1 MEDEITDPID
11 ILLEEENPDVGSVV
25 VEAEDTSHTP
35 EIIEPEKGIE
45 ALKKRLEAEQTARIE
60 AEMRAQAEADRAY
73 RAQSEVQTTQL
84 HMIANSIDSY
94 RQNAEVLKANYTAAM
109 ENGDYGHAA
118 TVQEAMSR
126 NSAELLQLEQGRKA
140 LQAAPKPERPVYQPP
155 VHADPVEAFAANC
168 TPRSADWVRAHPEYV
183 TNPALQQ
190 QMFAAH
196 QFAVASGNPIDSP
209 AYFSAVERVL
219 GVEPQQNAPRTQQR
233 SAAPPAA
240 PVSRSGGGGSSVRS
254 THVTLTAAQ
263 REAAAMSGMTDKEY
277 ALSVIKMRREG
288 RIN

>member
-1 MEDEITDPID
+1 MEDETIEPID
-11 ILLEEENPDVGSVV
+11 IVLEEEAPEAGAVV
-25 VEAEDTSHTP
+25 VETEDSHAP

-45 ALKKRLEAEQTARIE
+45 ALKKRLEAEQNARIE
-60 AEMRAQAEADRAY
+60 AEMRAQAEAERAY
-73 RAQSEVQTTQL
+73 RAQSEVQSTNL
-84 HMIANSIDSY
+84 HLIANSIDSY
-94 RQNAEVLKANYTAAM
+94 RQNAEVLKANYAAAM

-118 TVQEAMSR
+118 SVQEAMAR
-126 NSAELLQLEQGRKA
+126 NSAELLQLEQGRDA
-140 LQAAPKPERPVYQPP
+140 MQAAPKPERPVYQPP
-155 VHADPVEAFAANC
+155 VHADPVEAFAAQC

-196 QFAVASGNPIDSP
+196 QYAVASGNPVDTP

-219 GVEPQQNAPRTQQR
+219 GLEGQQNAPRAPQR
-233 SAAPPAA
+233 SSAPPAA
-240 PVSRSGGGGSSVRS
+240 PVSRAAGGGSSPRA
-254 THVTLTAAQ
+254 THVTLTREQ

-277 ALSVIKMRREG
+277 ARSLIQMRREG

>member
-11 ILLEEENPDVGSVV
+11 IVLEEDGADAAPVT
-25 VEAEDTSHTP
+25 VEADGTPPEP

-73 RAQSEVQTTQL
+73 RAQSEVQNTQL
-84 HMIANSIDSY
+84 HMLANSIDSY
-94 RQNAEVLKANYTAAM
+94 RQNAEVLKANYAAAM
-109 ENGDYGHAA
+109 ENGDYGQAA
-118 TVQEAMSR
+118 TIQEAMSR
-126 NSAELLQLEQGRKA
+126 NSAELLQLEQGREA
-140 LQAAPKPERPVYQPP
+140 LQSAPKPERPMYQPP
-155 VHADPVEAFAANC
+155 MPADPVEAFAAQC

-196 QFAVASGNPIDSP
+196 QYAIAAGNPVDTP

-219 GVEPQQNAPRTQQR
+219 GIEGQQSAPRAQQR
-233 SAAPPAA
+233 ASAPPAA
-240 PVSRSGGGGSSVRS
+240 PVSRNGGGYSTGRT

-263 REAAAMSGMTDKEY
+263 REAAAMSGMTDREY
-277 ALSVIKMRREG
+277 ARVLIQMRREG
-288 RIN
+288 RVN